1 MTVLRAQIEAV
12 AQATLSV
19 PSDVFGGLMQRA
31 DVSKKV
37 PRVENVTI
45 AISTTGATQYDPQK
59 ADFYMSVTR
68 SSHGDGVAH
77 MGGRMATLAFQRAV
91 KKELSSTN
99 RPGKNHPFID
109 PDRVY
114 AADYIMFDNDK
125 MVTGTGIGLDN
136 HAVGALMRAWSTQ
149 VNKSIEASPEMSAKL
164 YSEPHTP
171 ST

>member
-1 MTVLRAQIEAV
+1 MSVLRAQIEAV

-99 RPGKNHPFID
+99 
-109 PDRVY
+109 
-114 AADYIMFDNDK
+114 
-125 MVTGTGIGLDN
+125 TGIGLDN